1 MPLFNN
7 YSFAIQLCDKN
18 ILAYFKQEKKALI
31 IVTITG
37 LIYNIGLIANP
48 YFEGR
53 LVGIVADILKN
64 KANYSDVL
72 KIAMAYVIII
82 IFVQINRYYKR
93 EYVRVFANN
102 INKTMKETIF
112 HNLLNTSTHKLKEEG
127 VGNIL
132 TKAVIDVDD
141 CSEGIR
147 KFTTEIFDTGVAFL
161 AYFVMMLV
169 LDIKITILCF
179 IFIPV
184 SFYLAQK
191 MKVIVQKNSALAKI
205 ATSNLSNITLDNS
218 TNYLT
223 YRVNGIEQERIE
235 AYEAYLNDY
244 EKTNIKTGLLS
255 VALPP
260 VYKSLSYLGIIFIFY
275 FGTANIQNSIWTIAT
290 LTAFL
295 SSFMK
300 MSEKAS
306 KSATLFNS
314 VHKAEVSYTRIKD
327 YLEEE
332 KEDALLSSININ
344 NLKLERLSFHYPNSN
359 YLFKD
364 INLDCNK
371 GDIIGVTGQVASGK
385 STFGKLFLNDYNYEG
400 KILLNNNEL
409 KTVKNKKYVSYLGH
423 NSELFNDTVGENIAL
438 GQDIDIDHYLK
449 LVCLDLELNKDTIV
463 GNNGSNLSGGQAKRV
478 AIARTLAHSE
488 SILILDDPFSALDKN
503 VEQEIFNNLKKYYSD
518 KIIILISHRL
528 NTFDKT
534 SQIVFMGNK
543 KIDIS
548 THDYLYAYNKEYKE
562 LYDLQIGGKH
572 EH

>member
-1 MPLFNN
+1 M
-7 YSFAIQLCDKN
+7 KN